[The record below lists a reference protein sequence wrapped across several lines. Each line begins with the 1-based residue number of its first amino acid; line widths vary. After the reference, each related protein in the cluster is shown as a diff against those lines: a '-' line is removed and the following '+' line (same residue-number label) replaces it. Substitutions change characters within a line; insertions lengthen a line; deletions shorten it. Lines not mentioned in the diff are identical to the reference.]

1 MFLDRMIRSV
11 KTGLYWPLLTMLVG
25 IIPIAQAQVV
35 TPPSGD
41 LAKIDIVEHL
51 GERVP
56 LDLKFTDDNGRLVT
70 LRDYFGHGR
79 PVVLMFGY
87 YECPML
93 CNMVFN
99 GVADA
104 VRPLEWTPGRQFQ
117 VLTVS
122 INPKETYQLAH
133 AKKQNYLKYLG
144 KAGADSGW
152 SFLVG
157 EQAESESFTRAVG
170 FNYVF
175 DSATNQYGH
184 AAAMYVLTEDGVI
197 SRYFYGIEF
206 PSKDLKF
213 ALLEASQGKIGNT
226 IDRILLYCYH
236 YDPASKG
243 YVLFAQNI
251 MKLGG
256 GATLL
261 ALAALL
267 LALWRRERRLGRER
281 IAAVGRTNTGKA

>member
-1 MFLDRMIRSV
+1 
-11 KTGLYWPLLTMLVG
+11 MLVG
-25 IIPIAQAQVV
+25 IMPIAQAQVV